1 MRKANDKLKQQQK
14 QMGVE
19 DALAPD
25 VQHRHVVPLALCSIA
40 YMAYIWHIGSLDCPD
55 CRKVEKLTDDIA
67 DMQAEMKEFETF

>member
-40 YMAYIWHIGSLDCPD
+40 YMAYIWHIGSLDC
-55 CRKVEKLTDDIA
+55 RKVEKLTDDIA